1 MTYPVNNY
9 IIGDLG
15 GNKRSMAI
23 EVGNVFEGKIVN
35 VMSFGA
41 FVALPE
47 DKTGLVHISEI
58 SSEYVENINSCIK
71 QGDIVKVKVIRIDDS
86 GKISLSMKRVEEKKR
101 ERKREEKQSH
111 KGPVRP
117 ANIDWSR
124 KDDGLSFE
132 DKLSKFKQDSD
143 EKMLSLKRSNESK
156 RSGGYRRGGGS
167 Y

>member
-1 MTYPVNNY
+1 
-9 IIGDLG
+9 
-15 GNKRSMAI
+15 MAI

-86 GKISLSMKRVEEKKR
+86 GKISLSMKRVKEKKR

-111 KGPVRP
+111 KGSVRP

-156 RSGGYRRGGGS
+156 RSGGYRRGGVS

>member
-1 MTYPVNNY
+1 
-9 IIGDLG
+9 
-15 GNKRSMAI
+15 MAI